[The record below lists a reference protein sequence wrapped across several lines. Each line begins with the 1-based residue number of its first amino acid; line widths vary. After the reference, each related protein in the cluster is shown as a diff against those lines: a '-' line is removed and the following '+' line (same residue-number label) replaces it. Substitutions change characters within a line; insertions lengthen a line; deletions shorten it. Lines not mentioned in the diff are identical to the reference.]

1 MKILSLKDKI
11 SLKYKDMS
19 DLSTIEIILKPFS
32 MSNKMEISSKVKIVG
47 GEEVPD
53 NTQQALLSL
62 KYSIVD
68 VKGLKDYSDNEYK
81 LTFDENGFIDDQTVD
96 DLLTVFSEKNLLA
109 NIYYASNKM
118 LDKIEGVEVTVAPKN

>member
-11 SLKYKDMS
+11 SLKHKDMAS
-19 DLSTIEIILKPFS
+19 DSTIEVILKPFS
-32 MSNKMEISSKVKIVG
+32 MANKMEIASKVKIVN

-53 NTQQALLSL
+53 DTQQALLSL

-68 VKGLKDYSDNEYK
+68 VKGIKDYSGNDYK
-81 LTFDENGFIDDQTVD
+81 LSFDENELIDDQTVD
-96 DLLTVFSEKNLLA
+96 DLLTVFSEQNLLA

-118 LDKIEGVEVTVAPKN
+118 LDKIEGVEVSVLPKN